1 MEDSDIRINITLRLE
16 TALSRQQTQT
26 IMQNLSVVDG
36 IGALRLVDATGRLIR
51 ISFDPY
57 RISARDI
64 LKWFAQQAIKAELL
78 APPTNDSVT
87 APNSTLQPSH

>member
-16 TALSRQQTQT
+16 TTLSRQQTQK

-36 IGALRLVDATGRLIR
+36 VGALRLADASCRLIR

-78 APPTNDSVT
+78 APLTNEPAP
-87 APNSTLQPSH
+87 APNPTLQPNH